1 MEVSAELVDKLAR
14 LSRLSFADESEKEKI
29 RNDLNKILQ
38 FVEQLNEVNTDGIEP
53 LIFINEDINVLRPD
67 EVVHQLNHAEALKN
81 APHKNEDYFL
91 VPKVINKS

>member
-14 LSRLSFADESEKEKI
+14 LSRLSFADETEKEKI

-38 FVEQLNEVNTDGIEP
+38 FVEQLNEVNTDGVEP
-53 LIFINEDINVLRPD
+53 LIFINEDINVLRTD
-67 EVVHQLNHAEALKN
+67 EVVQQLNRAEALKN

-91 VPKVINKS
+91 VPKVINKV